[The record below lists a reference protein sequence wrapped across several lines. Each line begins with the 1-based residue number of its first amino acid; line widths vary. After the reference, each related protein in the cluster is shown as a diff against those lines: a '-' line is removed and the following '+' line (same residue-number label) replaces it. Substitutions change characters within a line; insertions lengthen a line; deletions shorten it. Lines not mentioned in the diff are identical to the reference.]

1 MLTII
6 KESLKIAGRV
16 LLSVVLM
23 TLILSFSASVLAA
36 VFGAILMVSTVLSG
50 LLLNLSSQGAL
61 YWFQNPMALLHA
73 PEYCIPISFIMLI
86 GCACAFRCLRQCAP
100 SIWDCFTQPCLA
112 FSIDPLLQEISSP
125 FNERSTQNVHV
136 VRPFCDKD
144 IFVINTSIRMKE
156 LIRS

>member
-6 KESLKIAGRV
+6 KESLKIVVCV
-16 LLSVVLM
+16 LLSFVLM

-50 LLLNLSSQGAL
+50 LLLSLSSQGAL
-61 YWFQNPMALLHA
+61 YWFQNPMALLYA

-100 SIWDCFTQPCLA
+100 SIWDCFTKPCLA
-112 FSIDPLLQEISSP
+112 FSVDSLFQEISSS
-125 FNERSTQNVHV
+125 FNERRPQNVHIV
-136 VRPFCDKD
+136 CEFCHKD
-144 IFVINTSIRMKE
+144 IFNRCMDNKKN
-156 LIRS
+156 